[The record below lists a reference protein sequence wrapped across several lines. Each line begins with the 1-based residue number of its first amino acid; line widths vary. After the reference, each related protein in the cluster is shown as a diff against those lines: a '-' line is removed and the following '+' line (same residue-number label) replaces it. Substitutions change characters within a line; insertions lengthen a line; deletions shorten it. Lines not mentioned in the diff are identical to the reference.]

1 MAVDPHLVEQL
12 RDVLGDHPGLS
23 EKKMF
28 GGLCFMLNGNMLCA
42 TRVGRF
48 MFRVGKESEAEAL
61 DMPGAEPMQHGI
73 RRMPGFIWVDAG
85 EAIETGLDRWTA
97 LALRYVGGMPPK

>member
-1 MAVDPHLVEQL
+1 MAVDPHLVDQL
-12 RDVLGDHPGLS
+12 RDVLSDQPGIT

-28 GGLCFMLNGNMLCA
+28 GGICFMLNGNMLLA

-48 MFRVGKESEAEAL
+48 MFRVGKEAEADAL
-61 DMPGAEPMQHGI
+61 EMPGAEPMQHGK

-85 EAIETGLDRWTA
+85 EAIEEGLEKWVA
-97 LALRYVGGMPPK
+97 LALRYVSGLPVK